1 MVNEKFLL
9 ELSKHH
15 NEWIKIVGTFGE
27 EFYSEDIVQEMYL
40 KMAIINNVER
50 FYLNGKLNKNFIWT
64 VLRNMA
70 FDYKKSKTR
79 ITKVSITEAYQ
90 LKDEYQH
97 EILEAKKRLE
107 IKINEE
113 IKKWH
118 WYDQLLFDLYRTS
131 GMSTRQIE
139 GVTGISFKSVWK
151 TIKTCKE
158 RLKENVS
165 EDYEDFKNQD
175 YELIK

>member
-1 MVNEKFLL
+1 MVTEKFLI
-9 ELSKHH
+9 ELSRYHK
-15 NEWIKIVGTFGE
+15 EWIKIVGTLGE
-27 EFYSEDIVQEMYL
+27 QYYGEDIVQEMYL
-40 KMAIINNVER
+40 KMAKLDNIER
-50 FYLNGKLNKNFIWT
+50 FYVNGKLNKNFIWT
-64 VLRNMA
+64 VLRNMTC
-70 FDYKKSKTR
+70 DYQKSKQR
-79 ITKVSITEAYQ
+79 LQKVSIEEAKQ
-90 LKDEYQH
+90 LKDEY
-97 EILEAKKRLE
+97 EPEVLEAKKRFE

-113 IKKWH
+113 VKSWH

-158 RLKENVS
+158 RLKENVG
-165 EDYEDFKNQD
+165 EHYEDLKNQD

>member
-15 NEWIKIVGTFGE
+15 KDWLNIVGTFGE
-27 EFYSEDIVQEMYL
+27 EFYCEDIVQEMYL
-40 KMAIINNVER
+40 KMAVINNVER

-70 FDYKKSKTR
+70 FDYKKSKAR
-79 ITKVSITEAYQ
+79 VTKVSLSEAMQ
-90 LKDEYQH
+90 VKDDYEP

-107 IKINEE
+107 IRIEKEVKN
-113 IKKWH
+113 WH
-118 WYDQLLFDLYRTS
+118 WYDVLLFDLYRTS

-139 GVTGISFKSVWK
+139 TATGISFKSVWK
-151 TIKTCKE
+151 TIKICKD
-158 RLKENVS
+158 RLKENVG
-165 EDYEDFKNQD
+165 EEYEDFKNND

>member
-9 ELSKHH
+9 ELSKNHKD
-15 NEWIKIVGTFGE
+15 WIKIVGTFGE
-27 EFYSEDIVQEMYL
+27 EFYAEDIVQEMYL
-40 KMAIINNVER
+40 KMAVINHVER
-50 FYLNGKLNKNFIWT
+50 FYLNSKLNKNFIWT
-64 VLRNMA
+64 VLRNMT

-79 ITKVSITEAYQ
+79 ITKVNITEAYQ
-90 LKDEYQH
+90 LKDEYQP
-97 EILEAKKRLE
+97 EILEAKKQFELKMLAE
-107 IKINEE
+107 IKT
-113 IKKWH
+113 WH

-151 TIKTCKE
+151 TIKICKV
-158 RLKENVS
+158 RLKENVG
-165 EDYEDFKNQD
+165 EHYEDLINED

>member
-1 MVNEKFLL
+1 
-9 ELSKHH
+9 
-15 NEWIKIVGTFGE
+15 
-27 EFYSEDIVQEMYL
+27 
-40 KMAIINNVER
+40 MAKLDKVER
-50 FYLNGKLNKNFIWT
+50 FYINGKLNKNFVWT
-64 VLRNMA
+64 VLRNMT
-70 FDYKKSKTR
+70 FDYKKSKSR
-79 ITKVSITEAYQ
+79 IVKVNLTEAMQ
-90 LKDEYQH
+90 LKDEYKP

-107 IKINEE
+107 IKINQEV
-113 IKKWH
+113 KQWH

-158 RLKENVS
+158 RLKDNVK
-165 EDYEDFKNQD
+165 EDYEDLINQD

>member
-1 MVNEKFLL
+1 LIWINRVVE
-9 ELSKHH
+9 HH
-15 NEWIKIVGTFGE
+15 KEWIAFVHSFGE
-27 EFYSEDIVQEMYL
+27 HFFAEDIVQEMYL
-40 KMAIINNVER
+40 KMAKLDKVER
-50 FYLNGKLNKNFIWT
+50 FYINGKLNKNFVWT

-70 FDYKKSKTR
+70 FDYKKSKSR
-79 ITKVSITEAYQ
+79 IVKVNLTEAMQ
-90 LKDEYQH
+90 LKDEYQP
-97 EILEAKKRLE
+97 EILEAKKRFE
-107 IKINEE
+107 IKMIAE
-113 IKKWH
+113 IKSWH

-158 RLKENVS
+158 RLKENVG

>member
-1 MVNEKFLL
+1 MVNEKFLI

-15 NEWIKIVGTFGE
+15 NDWIKIVCTFGE
-27 EFYSEDIVQEMYL
+27 EFYAKDIVQEMYL
-40 KMAIINNVER
+40 KMAVINNVER
-50 FYLNGKLNKNFIWT
+50 FYLNNKLNKNFVWT

-90 LKDEYQH
+90 LKDEYLH

-107 IKINEE
+107 IKINQEE
-113 IKKWH
+113 KQWH

-151 TIKTCKE
+151 TINTCKE

>member
-1 MVNEKFLL
+1 MFLI

-15 NEWIKIVGTFGE
+15 KDWIRIVGSLGE
-27 EFYSEDIVQEMYL
+27 ELYCEDIVQEMYL
-40 KMAIINNVER
+40 KMAKLENIER
-50 FYLNGKLNKNFIWT
+50 FYINEKLNKNFVWT
-64 VLRNMA
+64 VLRNMTC
-70 FDYKKSKTR
+70 DYQKSKQR
-79 ITKVSITEAYQ
+79 LLKVNITEAMQ
-90 LKDEYQH
+90 VKDEY
-97 EILEAKKRLE
+97 EPEVLEAKKRFE

-113 IKKWH
+113 VKSWH

-151 TIKTCKE
+151 TIKTCKD
-158 RLKENVS
+158 RLKENVG
-165 EDYEDFKNQD
+165 EHYEDLKNQD

>member
-1 MVNEKFLL
+1 LP
-9 ELSKHH
+9 
-15 NEWIKIVGTFGE
+15 
-27 EFYSEDIVQEMYL
+27 
-40 KMAIINNVER
+40 
-50 FYLNGKLNKNFIWT
+50 
-64 VLRNMA
+64 
-70 FDYKKSKTR
+70 
-79 ITKVSITEAYQ
+79 
-90 LKDEYQH
+90 

-107 IKINEE
+107 IKINQEV
-113 IKKWH
+113 KQWH

-158 RLKENVS
+158 RLKDNVK
-165 EDYEDFKNQD
+165 EDYEDLINQD

>member
-1 MVNEKFLL
+1 LSNIFLI

-15 NEWIKIVGTFGE
+15 NEWVKIVSTFGE
-27 EFYSEDIVQEMYL
+27 DYYCEDIVQEMYL
-40 KMAIINNVER
+40 KMAKLDKVER
-50 FYLNGKLNKNFIWT
+50 FYINGKLNKNFVWT

-70 FDYKKSKTR
+70 FDYKKSKSR
-79 ITKVSITEAYQ
+79 IVKVNLTEVMQ
-90 LKDEYQH
+90 LKDEYQP
-97 EILEAKKRLE
+97 EILEAKKRFE
-107 IKINEE
+107 IKMIAE
-113 IKKWH
+113 IKSWH

-151 TIKTCKE
+151 TIKICKI
-158 RLKENVS
+158 RLKENVG
-165 EDYEDFKNQD
+165 EHYEDLINED

>member
-1 MVNEKFLL
+1 MKYLL
-9 ELSKHH
+9 FHTSYCLSYDLYV
-15 NEWIKIVGTFGE
+15 I
-27 EFYSEDIVQEMYL
+27 Y
-40 KMAIINNVER
+40 
-50 FYLNGKLNKNFIWT
+50 FI
-64 VLRNMA
+64 
-70 FDYKKSKTR
+70 
-79 ITKVSITEAYQ
+79 
-90 LKDEYQH
+90 H
-97 EILEAKKRLE
+97 EVKQ
-107 IKINEE
+107 
-113 IKKWH
+113 WH